1 MNVFLKLKIAT
12 YNIFDSISELK
23 NLVYKTSQKKI
34 FFENYK
40 ILSENVDDLILVID
54 TNQNLKFVEKTC
66 QNFFSPNELI
76 FFKRFVKRNYSA
88 YFKQMFDDAII
99 KDIWTCPYVE
109 FPIKAKNGRLIWVR
123 LNVRITK
130 IHNDLIITGRMKGI
144 NDQSNHFYRTNQ
156 SNIWFNIIQN
166 SSNGVFVEDSNRR
179 ILFLNKA
186 FLMCF
191 DINDEPSSFNGKD
204 SALFMERIKD
214 SFVYPSLF
222 TESIEQNI
230 KQKNNVRSEV
240 LKMKNGKT
248 IERDYE
254 TILNPGGEYS
264 HFWHYKDLTNSHD
277 FNEKVK
283 ESEEKYRKI
292 IENMQLGILEVDN
305 SDTVTNVY
313 NHFCQLTGYN
323 KEDIIGKRAN
333 ELFLKPEHRQ
343 TIKNNL
349 SNREQGIS
357 STFEI
362 PLLKKDGT
370 TAWLLVSGTPI
381 FDNNNN
387 SIGSIGI
394 HYDITKRKQLELDL
408 KQANEIANKVNE
420 NEKLFMASITHELKT
435 PINAILGMSDLLK
448 LTQLNNEQIDY
459 LDIMETS
466 TKFLQKLISDILDIS
481 KIETGHVVVQTQSFD
496 LKKVLFEITRS
507 FEYSLSKKNIPFK
520 FDWKLKLQTHL
531 IGDPLLLQ
539 QIIINLLSNA
549 EKFTDI
555 GAVKLVVEK
564 INETNKQIKIR
575 FTVEDTGVGI
585 SKEYENVIFEKFV
598 QLPATKQH
606 KSQGTGLGLSIVKSL
621 LEIQNSTIRVS
632 SSEGIVSSFTF
643 DLDYKKGSEISE
655 ILNKIEIS
663 NRFEKVSFD
672 EIKVLIVEDNIL
684 NQEYLKRLFRKWK
697 VYHEIAGSGEEAIK
711 KFSNTHFDCVMMDIQ
726 LPGIDG
732 FESSIKLRT
741 AFQHRSFFILAMTAV
756 VFPNIEAE
764 ILKHGMNDIIKK
776 PFTIDELYDKIS
788 TYFDT
793 VKQNTISKQ
802 TLHFNP
808 ELDTDFLTPFYNNDL
823 DYAIDVFEQFY
834 TIYLKQFELLI
845 QNINN
850 TAMEDIKKQ
859 LHAIKPI
866 FKMVGL
872 TQVES
877 MIEDFIKNND
887 IDCNTLS
894 KMFVKKDIEKINSL
908 IGSQIWDLKQ
918 AKIWKTKQYEKD
930 QKVQILSEAQ

>member
-12 YNIFDSISELK
+12 YSIFNSISELT
-23 NLVYKTSQKKI
+23 NLFYKTSQKKR
-34 FFENYK
+34 FLEYYK
-40 ILSENVDDLILVID
+40 ILSENSDDLILVID
-54 TNQNLKFVEKTC
+54 TNQNLKFIKKTC

-76 FFKRFVKRNYSA
+76 YFKHFVIRNYSA
-88 YFKQMFDDAII
+88 YFKQMFDDAIN
-99 KDIWTCPYVE
+99 KDNLTCPYLE
-109 FPIKAKNGRLIWVR
+109 FPIKGKNGRFIWVG
-123 LNVRITK
+123 LNLMITK
-130 IHNDLIITGRMKGI
+130 IHNELIITGRIKEI
-144 NDQSNHFYRTNQ
+144 NNQPNHFYRTNQ
-156 SNIWFNIIQN
+156 SNTLFNIIQN
-166 SSNGVFVEDSNRR
+166 SNNGVFVEDSNRR
-179 ILFLNKA
+179 ILFLNKE

-204 SALFMERIKD
+204 SAIFIDSLKD
-214 SFVYPSLF
+214 SFVYPNLF

-230 KQKNNVRSEV
+230 KQKNNIRSEI

-248 IERDYE
+248 IERDFE
-254 TILNPGGEYS
+254 TILNPGGEYT
-264 HFWHYKDLTNSHD
+264 HFWHYKDLTNSNN
-277 FNEKVK
+277 FNKKVK
-283 ESEEKYRKI
+283 DSEEKYRKI

-323 KEDIIGKRAN
+323 KEDIIGKKAN

-349 SNREQGIS
+349 SKREQGIS
-357 STFEI
+357 STFEV

-408 KQANEIANKVNE
+408 KQANEIAKKVNE
-420 NEKLFMASITHELKT
+420 SERLFMASITHELKT

-448 LTQLNNEQIDY
+448 LTQLNHEQIDY

-481 KIETGHVVVQTQSFD
+481 KIETGHVVMQTQSFD
-496 LKKVLFEITRS
+496 LKKILSEITRS
-507 FEYSLSKKNIPFK
+507 FEYSLSKKNILFK
-520 FDWKLKLQTHL
+520 FDWKLKLQTNL

-539 QIIINLLSNA
+539 QIIVNLLSNA
-549 EKFTDI
+549 EKFTEK

-585 SKEYENVIFEKFV
+585 SKESENVIFEKFV
-598 QLPATKQH
+598 QLSATKQH
-606 KSQGTGLGLSIVKSL
+606 KSQGTGLGLSIVKAL
-621 LEIQNSTIRVS
+621 LEIQNSTIQVS
-632 SSEGIVSSFTF
+632 SSEGIGSSFTF
-643 DLDYKKGSEISE
+643 DLEYKKGSEISK

-663 NRFEKVSFD
+663 NRFEKVLFN

-684 NQEYLKRLFRKWK
+684 NQEYLKRLFRKWQ

-741 AFQHRSFFILAMTAV
+741 DFHNRSFFILAMTAV

-764 ILKHGMNDIIKK
+764 ILKHGMNEIIKK
-776 PFTIDELYDKIS
+776 PFTIDELYNKIS
-788 TYFDT
+788 TYFDNN
-793 VKQNTISKQ
+793 KQNTISKQ
-802 TLHFNP
+802 SLHFNS
-808 ELDTDFLTPFYNNDL
+808 ELDTDFLIPFYNNDL
-823 DYAIDVFEQFY
+823 DYAIDVFEQFH
-834 TIYLKQFELLI
+834 TIYLKEFEILI
-845 QNINN
+845 KNKNN
-850 TAMEDIKKQ
+850 SSLEDIKKQ

-877 MIEDFIKNND
+877 MIEYIIKNND
-887 IDCNTLS
+887 IDYDTINKL
-894 KMFVKKDIEKINSL
+894 FAKKDIERINSL

-918 AKIWKTKQYEKD
+918 AKLWTIKD
-930 QKVQILSEAQ
+930 